1 MDSLEHDLDIVQG
14 RLSEMEKRLSIIQ
27 ERQNDIVVHINQ
39 TQFFLMKLAR
49 NHSEITKRM
58 KSWPF
63 IAVENEQ

>member
-58 KSWPF
+58 KNWPF